1 MNGVIILKIDVS
13 QMSYD
18 EDNEILIEDSVTFDK
33 NIFEGTDIRA
43 LSEVKVKGK
52 ISLEEGPTYSVI
64 LNAVGEM
71 TLPCSISLED
81 VIYPFNI
88 EIGEIIDPN
97 DEESEDYLK
106 IIDNTI
112 DIMPII
118 WQNIVVEIPMKVVS
132 PDLANVKLEGDG
144 WKLLTEEEKMKEL
157 DPRFDKLR
165 DLLDD

>member
-1 MNGVIILKIDVS
+1 MKIDLS
-13 QMSYD
+13 NISY
-18 EDNEILIEDSVTFDK
+18 NDSSNAIIDDVIKFDK
-33 NIFEGTDIRA
+33 EYYQNTDIRS
-43 LSEVKVKGK
+43 LSDIKVTGSIDSNGDKTYDVKLN
-52 ISLEEGPTYSVI
+52 ISGQMI
-64 LNAVGEM
+64 
-71 TLPCSISLED
+71 LPCAITLAD
-81 VIYPFNI
+81 VEYPFNI
-88 EIGEIIDPN
+88 EIDEIIDPN

-106 IIDNTI
+106 IINNTL

-132 PDLANVKLEGDG
+132 PNLDNAKLEGDG